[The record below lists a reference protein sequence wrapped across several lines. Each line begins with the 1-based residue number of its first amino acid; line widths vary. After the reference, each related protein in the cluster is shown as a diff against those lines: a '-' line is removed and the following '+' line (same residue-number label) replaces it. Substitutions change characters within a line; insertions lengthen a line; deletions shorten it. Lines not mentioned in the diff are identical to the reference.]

1 MNAAP
6 LVSVITVCF
15 NAADTIRRT
24 VVSVAQ
30 QTYAP
35 VEYIVVDGGST
46 DGTLDIVR
54 QYAPP
59 KTRVISG
66 PDCGIS
72 DAFNK
77 GVAAAT
83 GEYIQFINADDAL
96 APDKVERSV
105 ELFRKRPDAGFV
117 FGDVLK
123 EHPDGTVERVAG
135 DPHYR
140 RRLRYV
146 MTRVNHPTMMVPRSL
161 FGEVGGF
168 DTVWKVA
175 MDYDWLLRL
184 EARSI
189 HGVYSPEIIVIMG
202 AGGVSDAQRFKAFRE
217 CRDISIRHGLAPLSA
232 YAYQGARIMKHL
244 VLRSFG
250 RRT

>member
-1 MNAAP
+1 MNGAP
-6 LVSVITVCF
+6 LVSIITVCL
-15 NAADTIRRT
+15 NAASTIHRT
-24 VVSVAQ
+24 VESVGA

-35 VEYIVVDGGST
+35 IEYIVVDGGST

-54 QYAPP
+54 RSAPP
-59 KTRVISG
+59 GTRILSG
-66 PDCGIS
+66 PDRGIS

-83 GEYIQFINADDAL
+83 GEYVQFINADDAL
-96 APDKVERSV
+96 APNKVARSV
-105 ELFRKRPDAGFV
+105 ELFRRHPDAGFV

-123 EHPDGTVERVAG
+123 EHQDGTVERVAG

-161 FGEVGGF
+161 FEQVGGF
-168 DTVWKVA
+168 DTAWKVA

-184 EARSI
+184 ESRSI
-189 HGVYSPEIIVIMG
+189 HGVYSPEIIVVMG
-202 AGGVSDAQRFKAFRE
+202 AGGVSDAQRFNAFRE
-217 CRDISIRHGLAPLSA
+217 CRDISIRHGLPPIPA

-244 VLRSFG
+244 VLRTFG